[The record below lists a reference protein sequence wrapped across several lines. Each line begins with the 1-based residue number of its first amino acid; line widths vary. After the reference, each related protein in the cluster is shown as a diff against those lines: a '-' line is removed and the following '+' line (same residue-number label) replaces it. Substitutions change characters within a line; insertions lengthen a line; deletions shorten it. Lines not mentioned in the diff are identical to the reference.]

1 MKKENANKDISF
13 ESALKRLEE
22 IVAKLEGGDLSMEE
36 SLKLFEDGA
45 ALSIICNRKLEETE
59 QKILQLS
66 EMNHTNSDESIR

>member
-22 IVAKLEGGDLSMEE
+22 IVGKLESGDLSLEE

-66 EMNHTNSDESIR
+66 NMNKKDDE